1 MKITDLKGKDSFYT
15 AERAIEE
22 IRVGLQEDV
31 GDSMSEAYIKV
42 LETYNKDA
50 DSTDIVLDKQR
61 QSDFIDEFIKK
72 LAGRLKNGT
81 NQNEYNL
88 EHLTDY
94 LDLNNSEKFDSTKET
109 LIVTTPS
116 DKTPV
121 MTKDKK
127 SGILLKNLK
136 VIYVDPKGYASIIE
150 TDIRLGI
157 PKVQFPTPSTLPDL
171 MNMIVVAD
179 KGIICKAGGNE
190 TTTISGSI
198 YSGIKE
204 YYR

>member
-1 MKITDLKGKDSFYT
+1 
-15 AERAIEE
+15 
-22 IRVGLQEDV
+22 
-31 GDSMSEAYIKV
+31 
-42 LETYNKDA
+42 
-50 DSTDIVLDKQR
+50 
-61 QSDFIDEFIKK
+61 
-72 LAGRLKNGT
+72 
-81 NQNEYNL
+81 
-88 EHLTDY
+88 
-94 LDLNNSEKFDSTKET
+94 
-109 LIVTTPS
+109 
-116 DKTPV
+116 

-198 YSGIKE
+198 YSGILKNITDNTILE
-204 YYR
+204 KNPRTSIWVQSGANLDIQSGDNRSDTLGTRCEIIFCTGKSSGNYLFLR